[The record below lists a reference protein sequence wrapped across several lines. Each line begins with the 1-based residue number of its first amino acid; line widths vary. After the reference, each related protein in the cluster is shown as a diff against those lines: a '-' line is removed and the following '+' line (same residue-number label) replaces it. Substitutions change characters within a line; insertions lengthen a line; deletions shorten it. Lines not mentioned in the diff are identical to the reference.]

1 MHTAH
6 RPTKARLCLNGA
18 APTPRVEPKC
28 RVYHGACQ
36 EPETAGI
43 PSNRVALTLVH
54 KHYVWAE
61 ARKQDEAAISEDDGA
76 GESDAEACEA
86 GEDGEEDAL
95 TAADE
100 AAAAPYALPT
110 TEHDDDDDLC
120 LRADEHALPA
130 VAEPASASA
139 PFLYDGADPNAGLVG
154 RCSTCG
160 GPTHADVELCRCGR
174 VNHRRCLAT
183 VARGRHLCRACVAR
197 DRRLPDVLTL
207 VEVCAGMGTAAA
219 ALHMLSSA
227 GALSGFE
234 TLAAVERAHHA
245 RDFLEHLGEE
255 MPGVRP
261 RNLIADL
268 LHVVTA
274 ERADLCVAGAS
285 AGPARLSTP
294 RLGRGLAALR
304 TQVCRAAPSA
314 TTLTA
319 TPTIH
324 GGWTTWRP
332 AS

>member
-1 MHTAH
+1 MTYSTSATAVHT
-6 RPTKARLCLNGA
+6 KN
-18 APTPRVEPKC
+18 
-28 RVYHGACQ
+28 
-36 EPETAGI
+36 ETA
-43 PSNRVALTLVH
+43 RVRRSRLRDCAASISGTTTGMQTH
-54 KHYVWAE
+54 DAAAE
-61 ARKQDEAAISEDDGA
+61 SPNGSRTAPSEDASARADDWA
-76 GESDAEACEA
+76 ACAHLAPAASPAAYQPPTEASEA
-86 GEDGEEDAL
+86 SPRLPAN
-95 TAADE
+95 ADE
-100 AAAAPYALPT
+100 YALP
-110 TEHDDDDDLC
+110 EV
-120 LRADEHALPA
+120 P
-130 VAEPASASA
+130 EPASGS
-139 PFLYDGADPNAGLVG
+139 PLFFLNDGADANAGLVG

-261 RNLIADL
+261 RSLIADL

-332 AS
+332 TS